1 MFMIANH
8 IPARRVYKVPNVD
21 KNWYSEMAL
30 RNIMAFFLVCIIALS
45 MPVHSHP
52 TNKSMTTI
60 STIPTTSKTSPITST
75 TAHSPE
81 RKMTTEIRTTT
92 TTSPTTTTEVADSPY
107 IFNCEYYYSTCCCDC
122 WSGECLRP
130 PQCGLCYDEY
140 YLEAQIMRE
149 FIQTLPWISI
159 NLVNLLG
166 HQSPELIKFV
176 FENHGN
182 VKNLISAANPY
193 TLVHFMNTV
202 DNFGE
207 ILSKFEGRYIE
218 SILVQISNPCDYFFS
233 LPKKVRDVFASKSK
247 WLSGCQRKR
256 Y

>member
-1 MFMIANH
+1 
-8 IPARRVYKVPNVD
+8 
-21 KNWYSEMAL
+21 MAL
-30 RNIMAFFLVCIIALS
+30 RNILVFFLVCVIALS
-45 MPVHSHP
+45 MPVQSHP

-60 STIPTTSKTSPITST
+60 GTIPTTSKISPITST
-75 TAHSPE
+75 TAHSSE
-81 RKMTTEIRTTT
+81 RNMTTEITTT
-92 TTSPTTTTEVADSPY
+92 PATTTEVADSPY
-107 IFNCEYYYSTCCCDC
+107 ILNCEYYYSTCCCDC

-130 PQCGLCYDEY
+130 PHCGLCYDEY

-166 HQSPELIKFV
+166 HQSPELIKFI
-176 FENHGN
+176 FENHKD
-182 VKNLISAANPY
+182 VKSLISAANSY

-218 SILVQISNPCDYFFS
+218 SILVKISNPCEYFLS
-233 LPKKVRDVFASKSK
+233 LPKRVRDVLAVKSK
-247 WLSGCQRKR
+247 WISGCQRKPN
-256 Y
+256 